1 MALWRIRATVD
12 DRPGYLSVLTAS
24 LALRGVNILTVQV
37 HTTEVGAVD
46 DFLVDAPDTLDEAE
60 LIAAVE
66 RGRGRDCWVARSEA
80 RGLAD
85 QPTRVLGLATR
96 LVRDPDAA
104 GEALRTLLGADEV
117 TWRPAAVAGGITGT
131 TMTLPDPTGGSYELR
146 RTAPSFTPAEY
157 ARAQALAELA
167 ATVGR
172 READQVTLV
181 LPDGAEAVVRPATAG
196 DLTAVVDLHRACSA
210 GTLHRRYLG
219 GAAQPAAARLGRL
232 LEPAQ
237 GLTLVAAVADPAGA
251 AVAGPGWPT
260 SAPGGALD
268 GFAGAVAGAGGAV
281 DGFAGALDGSA
292 GAVAGLGGAAG
303 PGGAAVGSGGAAEP
317 VVAMANLLVE
327 GDEAEVALLV
337 RDDWQRRGIGTALLR
352 RLVRHAERAGL
363 AALVL
368 HVQAEN
374 TPMLRTVRRLAR
386 PTVTE
391 RDGTLVTVSLAVT
404 GAPAGVVPAQL
415 RRR

>member
-46 DFLVDAPDTLDEAE
+46 DFLVDAPDTLDEAG

-117 TWRPAAVAGGITGT
+117 TWRPAVVAGGIAGT
-131 TMTLPDPTGGSYELR
+131 TMVLPDPTGGSYELR
-146 RTAPSFTPAEY
+146 RAAPSFTPAEY

-167 ATVGR
+167 AAVGR
-172 READQVTLV
+172 RDADQVTLV

-196 DLTAVVDLHRACSA
+196 DLTGVLELHGACSA

-219 GAAQPAAARLGRL
+219 GAALPAPARLGRL

-237 GLTLVAAVADPAGA
+237 GLTLVATA
-251 AVAGPGWPT
+251 T
-260 SAPGGALD
+260 
-268 GFAGAVAGAGGAV
+268 
-281 DGFAGALDGSA
+281 
-292 GAVAGLGGAAG
+292 
-303 PGGAAVGSGGAAEP
+303 GSGGAAEP

-337 RDDWQRRGIGTALLR
+337 RDDWQRRGVGTALLR

-363 AALVL
+363 AGLVL

-374 TPMLRTVRRLAR
+374 TAMLRTLRRLAR

-391 RDGTLVTVSLAVT
+391 RDGCLVTVSVPVT
-404 GAPAGVVPAQL
+404 AAPAGVVPAQV
-415 RRR
+415 RRS

>member
-46 DFLVDAPDTLDEAE
+46 DFLVDAPDTLDEAG

-117 TWRPAAVAGGITGT
+117 TWRPAVVAGGIAGT
-131 TMTLPDPTGGSYELR
+131 TMVLPDPTGGSYELR
-146 RTAPSFTPAEY
+146 RAAPSFTPAEY

-167 ATVGR
+167 AAVGR
-172 READQVTLV
+172 RDADQVTLV
-181 LPDGAEAVVRPATAG
+181 LPDGAEAVVRAATAG
-196 DLTAVVDLHRACSA
+196 DLTGVLELHRACSA

-219 GAAQPAAARLGRL
+219 GAALPAPARLGRL

-237 GLTLVAAVADPAGA
+237 GLTLVATA
-251 AVAGPGWPT
+251 T
-260 SAPGGALD
+260 
-268 GFAGAVAGAGGAV
+268 
-281 DGFAGALDGSA
+281 
-292 GAVAGLGGAAG
+292 
-303 PGGAAVGSGGAAEP
+303 GSGGAAEP

-337 RDDWQRRGIGTALLR
+337 RDDWQRRGVGTALLR

-363 AALVL
+363 AGLVL

-374 TPMLRTVRRLAR
+374 TPMLRTLRRLAR

-391 RDGTLVTVSLAVT
+391 RDGCLVTVSVPVT
-404 GAPAGVVPAQL
+404 AAPAGVVPAQV
-415 RRR
+415 RRS